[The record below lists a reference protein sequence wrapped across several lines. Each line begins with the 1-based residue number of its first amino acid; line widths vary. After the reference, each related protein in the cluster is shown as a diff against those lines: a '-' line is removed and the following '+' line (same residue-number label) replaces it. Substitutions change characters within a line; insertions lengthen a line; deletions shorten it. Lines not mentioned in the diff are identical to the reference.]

1 MFPRTCLGLL
11 VCSLPLLAVD
21 VPKPVGKAKEAG
33 QLDPKQFKAI
43 CESADVIVVGKTFAI
58 LTAELDSE
66 PPTPVYTVA
75 KIEARG
81 MKILKGREKVGG
93 RPESK
98 IADAF
103 EELSQPAE
111 TFMGKTVIVAF
122 KWEGKT
128 PKLLMLSVTNPTDL
142 ALIIDR
148 YPEAK

>member
-1 MFPRTCLGLL
+1 MFRIALLGLF
-11 VCSLPLLAVD
+11 VGSLTLSAVD

-33 QLDPKQFKAI
+33 QIDPKQFKTI
-43 CESADVIVVGKTFAI
+43 CESADVIVLGKSFAL
-58 LTAELDSE
+58 LTGELDSE

-75 KIEARG
+75 KIETKS
-81 MKILKGREKVGG
+81 MKILKGREKVGA

-103 EELSQPAE
+103 EELSQPSE
-111 TFMGKTVIVAF
+111 TFKDKKVIVAF

-128 PKLLMLSVTNPTDL
+128 PKLLMLSVLNPTDL
-142 ALIIDR
+142 ALIVEK